1 MSFGDWKLGKP
12 LRHNGLNEPIVS
24 KEQTSFPVDDH
35 DRSNDTPRFEKVSMD
50 MTEDDI
56 KEQLLFPSKWKLS
69 QFLSFFKYTRFFTKC
84 INLAR
89 HIQYGQAIPHD
100 PSDPDYMFR
109 ILLPDIRF
117 WGDND
122 VNIAKKNSVRR
133 SINREIKHRCDR
145 IESLYHNIV
154 ANEISLDRQAF
165 SLNGLIAQRRFV
177 EDIGIYNK
185 IDKDVLSSMLLYEND
200 AVKFFLL
207 HVSVDP
213 FLNVLLKFAEF
224 EF

>member
-1 MSFGDWKLGKP
+1 MDRLHVYNQYDRTCNKKELFIDTLVSLVCNLYCIIGFLVLLSDYFQLFKCFVHINACINEFKALDYEL
-12 LRHNGLNEPIVS
+12 LRLNEPIVS

-69 QFLSFFKYTRFFTKC
+69 QFL
-84 INLAR
+84 
-89 HIQYGQAIPHD
+89 YGQAIPHD

-145 IESLYHNIV
+145 IESLVWRGMCNASHPY
-154 ANEISLDRQAF
+154 F
-165 SLNGLIAQRRFV
+165 
-177 EDIGIYNK
+177 K
-185 IDKDVLSSMLLYEND
+185 
-200 AVKFFLL
+200 
-207 HVSVDP
+207 
-213 FLNVLLKFAEF
+213 
-224 EF
+224 